1 MFNKLF
7 RQSTDNIYLQF
18 FRYIFVGGTAFVVD
32 FFFLYFFSDICGI
45 YYLVSGVLS
54 FIISVLVN
62 YLMST
67 KWVFNQDNI
76 DNKVLEFNLFLIIST
91 IGLVFTEILLYF
103 FTDILGLYYLISKI
117 IAAIIVPNIPAAII
131 IARTVLN
138 FFSLRSNGLRTS
150 FP

>member
-1 MFNKLF
+1 MINKLF
-7 RQSTDNIYLQF
+7 RERTDNLYLQF

-45 YYLVSGVLS
+45 YYLISAILS

-76 DNKVLEFNLFLIIST
+76 ENKVLEFNLFIIIST
-91 IGLVFTEILLYF
+91 IGLGFTEVLLYF

-117 IAAIIVPNIPAAII
+117 ISAIIVLFWNFL
-131 IARTVLN
+131 ARRYL
-138 FFSLRSNGLRTS
+138 FYGRDFIRG
-150 FP
+150 